1 MYNIDWFK
9 MTKRRNCS
17 LLFVPTQC
25 GGMENIMEEK
35 SSKAIKTMSFMSFII
50 LCAKF
55 MGLFRETLIGSVYGQ
70 GYESD
75 VLNTASQIP
84 LLFFDMTLGVAILST
99 FVPVFNNFLLKD
111 GRERAEKFACNFIS
125 FITLAAML
133 ISVLGIIFSKQIVGF
148 IAGGYETGKIL
159 ETAGL
164 LKILFPSIIF
174 TAVAFV
180 SVGLLQSYGEFNVPS
195 LISLVSNSVMILYLF
210 VFGDR
215 FGLMG
220 VAFSMFVAWTLQ
232 FFVQIPSL
240 YKKGFRY
247 RFSFNLRDK
256 GIGEVAKLALPV
268 LVSSWVQPVCTLINT
283 KIGSTLGDGIVS
295 GLNWANKIYI
305 IMVGVFAYAVTNFI
319 FPKLSRQSAG
329 GDDDGFAKTTRSS
342 LGWTL
347 FIIGFIASLF
357 VALSEPIIKV
367 VFERGAFTA
376 ENTKVTATALYYY
389 SFGMMGYAVCEI
401 LNKSFYAIKDGVT
414 PMIVSILGVIVNIG
428 SMLLLVFVFKK
439 EIGGLALATTISSVF
454 IAAMLMFMIN
464 RKRKNVINAEFVW
477 DLVKIIVCSVL
488 SAITAGFIYGVA
500 DKVMSGGMLITLA
513 KLCIAG
519 IPALSVYLTMA
530 FLIRV
535 KMLTELRRRR

>member
-1 MYNIDWFK
+1 
-9 MTKRRNCS
+9 
-17 LLFVPTQC
+17 
-25 GGMENIMEEK
+25 MEQK
-35 SSKAIKTMSFMSFII
+35 SSKALKTMSFMSFII
-50 LCAKF
+50 FCAKF

-125 FITLAAML
+125 FITLAATV

-148 IAGGYETGKIL
+148 IAGGYEEAKIA

-180 SVGLLQSYGEFNVPS
+180 SVGLLQSYGEFNIPS
-195 LISLVSNSVMILYLF
+195 VISLVSNLVMILYLMI
-210 VFGDR
+210 FGNKL
-215 FGLMG
+215 GLTG
-220 VAFSMFVAWTLQ
+220 VAVSMFVAWALQ
-232 FFVQIPSL
+232 FFIQIPSL
-240 YKKGFRY
+240 VKKKFRY
-247 RFSFNLRDK
+247 RPSFNLKDK

-268 LVSSWVQPVCTLINT
+268 LVSSWVQPICTLINT
-283 KIGSTLGDGIVS
+283 KIGSTLGDGTVS

-357 VALSEPIIKV
+357 IALSTPIIKV
-367 VFERGAFTA
+367 VFEHGAFTS
-376 ENTKVTATALYYY
+376 ESTKITATALYYY

-401 LNKSFYAIKDGVT
+401 LNKSFYAVKDGVT
-414 PMIVSILGVIVNIG
+414 PMIVSILGVGVNIG
-428 SMLLLVFVFKK
+428 SMFVMVYVFKMG
-439 EIGGLALATTISSVF
+439 IGGLALATSVSSVF
-454 IAAMLMFMIN
+454 IAVLLMIMIN
-464 RKRKNVINAEFVW
+464 RKAKKVVNAEFLM
-477 DLVKIIVCSVL
+477 DMLRIIICSVL
-488 SAITAGFIYGVA
+488 SAVVAGVVYKLIDGVM
-500 DKVMSGGMLITLA
+500 DGGMVITLV
-513 KLCIAG
+513 KLCIAAV
-519 IPALSVYLTMA
+519 PALIVYVVSALLM
-530 FLIRV
+530 RV
-535 KMLTELRRRR
+535 KMIADLRRKR